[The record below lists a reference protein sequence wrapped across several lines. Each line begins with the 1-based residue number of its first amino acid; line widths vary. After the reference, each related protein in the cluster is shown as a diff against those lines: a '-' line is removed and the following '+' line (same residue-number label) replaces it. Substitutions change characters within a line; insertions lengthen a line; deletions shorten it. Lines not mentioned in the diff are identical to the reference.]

1 MRDEGIGSPYRHT
14 GNLATGGR
22 CWSDQEEVEGWG
34 MNTHQQT
41 IKTLRKMNR
50 ELRAELKRVII
61 ELKYTQALYKQ
72 ERRENKR

>member
-1 MRDEGIGSPYRHT
+1 
-14 GNLATGGR
+14 
-22 CWSDQEEVEGWG
+22 

-41 IKTLRKMNR
+41 IKTLRKVNR

-72 ERRENKR
+72 ELREKGEKGK